1 MLPERRLCACAGLE
15 TWRERDIFFF
25 LFCVIERHW
34 KASLRAVIRII
45 LHVSEILSVCNGRI
59 YNPLHPFCF
68 SSDPL
73 EMCTEKIPLL
83 PCFVPGK
90 KAAFLSFFFFRG
102 NFTNDIPEEPV
113 QDSADTRL
121 LEQRRD
127 LLLCI
132 F

>member
-1 MLPERRLCACAGLE
+1 MCWLRNLE
-15 TWRERDIFFF
+15 RERERFLFIFF

-34 KASLRAVIRII
+34 KALLRAVIRII

-73 EMCTEKIPLL
+73 EMCTQKIPLL
-83 PCFVPGK
+83 LCFVPGK
-90 KAAFLSFFFFRG
+90 KMLFFFFPPSFFCG
-102 NFTNDIPEEPV
+102 NFTNDIPEESV
-113 QDSADTRL
+113 LDSVDTRL